1 MFCRR
6 PIGIAS
12 SLCKTEQPRAT
23 PRSLAEEQAGE
34 AVRWGGGPTG
44 GSLSHAHQACE
55 LARCDPPVLQF
66 SLP

>member
-12 SLCKTEQPRAT
+12 SLCKMEQPRAT
-23 PRSLAEEQAGE
+23 PRSLGEEQAGE

-44 GSLSHAHQACE
+44 GRAHGWVSVPCAPGVG
-55 LARCDPPVLQF
+55 ARAL
-66 SLP
+66 